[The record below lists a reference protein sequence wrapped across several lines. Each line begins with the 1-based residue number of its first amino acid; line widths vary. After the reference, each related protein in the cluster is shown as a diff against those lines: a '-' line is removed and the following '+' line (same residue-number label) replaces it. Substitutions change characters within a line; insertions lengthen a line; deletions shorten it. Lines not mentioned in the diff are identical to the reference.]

1 MAGFWFDTNL
11 LSYISDLREQKLVD
25 STFLRSLSAL
35 LQLTHISQEDLML
48 LPGTLIFMG
57 AIRGQLYMA

>member
-11 LSYISDLREQKLVD
+11 VSYISDLREQKLVD

>member
-11 LSYISDLREQKLVD
+11 VSYISDLREQKLVD
-25 STFLRSLSAL
+25 STFLHSLSAL

>member
-11 LSYISDLREQKLVD
+11 VSYISDLREQKLVD
-25 STFLRSLSAL
+25 STFLRPLSAL
-35 LQLTHISQEDLML
+35 LQLTHISQKDLIL

-57 AIRGQLYMA
+57 ATRGQLYMA